1 MLAASAIM
9 VAIVSLISG
18 CGAASSSDATRLGP
32 VFTSEPGGLLRFPA
46 TAGARVWCAARGPGD
61 TPLAVT
67 WLADDN
73 TPLTDL
79 PGLRRVF
86 SNGTVE
92 FLPSAIH
99 RAGVDA
105 SKWEVRLVAGEVR
118 AGGIAALQCRVSGTQ
133 ARAALWYRRDEPLQ
147 LSPPSPVLTVDAR
160 YLVAGDTLLIRDV
173 TAADAGEYSCA
184 VRNELTGHT
193 RRAPPSV
200 LTVLDG
206 ASSSAPRLASASRHL
221 TVTSARDVTC
231 LPWYRE
237 EQGRLQPVEATASG
251 PVWLWGGGA
260 ALCVTT
266 AAATVQ
272 HTGGAWLCKAYNVF
286 GDATAQLRLEV
297 DDDLSVSLAPNLLVG
312 EAGSTVRLNCTV
324 SAPGA
329 TLQWLHNG
337 APLPGASG
345 TTLVLRGL
353 ARSHAGMYQYSPPE
367 MQYTFIE
374 QALRSG
380 GSVALRCVATALPP
394 PRFVWLLDGQPL
406 QQSLPRHRYSI
417 SEERS
422 ASAVGEVVSVLN
434 ISATQPSDGGQ
445 YTCRAHN
452 SRGEALHSARLNIYG
467 PPSVRQMAPVRAVA
481 GENITVLC
489 PYAGYPIS
497 EVRWSMRGAGGVVG
511 RTGRVRARS
520 AALMLSPALPAD
532 AGVYTCSVSAPAA
545 PPAVLDVEIQ
555 VRNPPKISPFMFSP
569 ELTEGSSVQVLCGV
583 SSGDKPV
590 YFSWLKDGE
599 PLSPKLQIEEKS
611 LNEFSLLMFPQLSAR
626 HSGQYTCR
634 VTNHAATADYTATLV
649 VNGIL
654 SLLFTL

>member
-18 CGAASSSDATRLGP
+18 CEAASSSDATRLGP

-67 WLADDN
+67 WLTDDN
-73 TPLTDL
+73 IPLTDL

-105 SKWEVRLVAGEVR
+105 SSTIRCRASNAHGTILSRDVHVIPVWEREWEVRLVAGEVR

-147 LSPPSPVLTVDAR
+147 LSPPSPDSR

-231 LPWYRE
+231 LPCAATDYPPPHYTWYRE

-251 PVWLWGGGA
+251 PVWFWGGGA
-260 ALCVTT
+260 ALCVTS
-266 AAATVQ
+266 AAAGVQ
-272 HTGGAWLCKAYNVF
+272 HTTGAWLCKAYNVF

-312 EAGSTVRLNCTV
+312 EAGSIVRLNCTV

-353 ARSHAGMYQYSPPE
+353 ARSHAGMYQCVARDGLRSAQASAEIRLGDSPPE

-489 PYAGYPIS
+489 PYAGYPIRS
-497 EVRWSMRGAGGVVG
+497 IERGAVVYERCGRGGG
-511 RTGRVRARS
+511 ANRAGS
-520 AALMLSPALPAD
+520 CAECGAD
-532 AGVYTCSVSAPAA
+532 AVP
-545 PPAVLDVEIQ
+545 
-555 VRNPPKISPFMFSP
+555 R
-569 ELTEGSSVQVLCGV
+569 
-583 SSGDKPV
+583 
-590 YFSWLKDGE
+590 
-599 PLSPKLQIEEKS
+599 
-611 LNEFSLLMFPQLSAR
+611 
-626 HSGQYTCR
+626 
-634 VTNHAATADYTATLV
+634 TAC
-649 VNGIL
+649 
-654 SLLFTL
+654 